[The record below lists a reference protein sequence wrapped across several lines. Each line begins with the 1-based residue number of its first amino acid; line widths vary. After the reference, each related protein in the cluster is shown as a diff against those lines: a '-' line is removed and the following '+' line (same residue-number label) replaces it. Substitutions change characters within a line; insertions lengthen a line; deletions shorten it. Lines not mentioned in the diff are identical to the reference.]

1 MRLLASD
8 NSTEATEESREVMRT
23 QYEWLFMHMTV
34 TSHNATEPEGQDI
47 IVYSVS
53 STKEVGGAM
62 SWTFS
67 VENSLI

>member
-1 MRLLASD
+1 
-8 NSTEATEESREVMRT
+8 MRT

-53 STKEVGGAM
+53 NTSEDGEPLGPLMTLEKDGLEVFWSKNYEYYM
-62 SWTFS
+62 
-67 VENSLI
+67 